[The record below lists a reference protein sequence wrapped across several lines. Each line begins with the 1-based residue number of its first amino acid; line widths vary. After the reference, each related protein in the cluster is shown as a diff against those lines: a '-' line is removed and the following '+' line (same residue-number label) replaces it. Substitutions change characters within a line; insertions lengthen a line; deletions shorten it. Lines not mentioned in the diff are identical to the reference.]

1 MAKSQFKKNYLDY
14 YTVNEDYSGERHTNN
29 KEEAVQFKQS
39 SSIRIWYNEQT
50 VSYDEHWHNAL
61 EVIMPV
67 ENHYQVV
74 IKGTTYTIQ
83 PGELLIIPPNE
94 LHRLIAPKSGIR
106 FIFLFD
112 ISLISKIKGYSS
124 IQTIYAHPLHICKDN
139 FPYVYE
145 DIYQCFVQIRNEYFN
160 KTEFADL
167 TIYSLL
173 IQILVKLGYNRVN
186 SFNDENP
193 GRMESQKKYVKKFT
207 ELMDYIDEHYM
218 EDLTLEDL
226 ARENWMSPYYLSHQF
241 KNITGYTLTH
251 YIHLVRIRNCQYL
264 LINSPKKITEIATEC
279 GFSSFSQFNRIFRR
293 LCGESPS
300 DYRKRQQFM
309 Q

>member
-173 IQILVKLGYNRVN
+173 IQI
-186 SFNDENP
+186 P
-193 GRMESQKKYVKKFT
+193 
-207 ELMDYIDEHYM
+207 LM
-218 EDLTLEDL
+218 T
-226 ARENWMSPYYLSHQF
+226 
-241 KNITGYTLTH
+241 
-251 YIHLVRIRNCQYL
+251 RIRAGWKARKNMSK
-264 LINSPKKITEIATEC
+264 NSLSLWIT
-279 GFSSFSQFNRIFRR
+279 
-293 LCGESPS
+293 
-300 DYRKRQQFM
+300 
-309 Q
+309 

>member
-112 ISLISKIKGYSS
+112 ISLISKIKDIHQYRPFTH
-124 IQTIYAHPLHICKDN
+124 IHFIYARIIFLM
-139 FPYVYE
+139 YMR
-145 DIYQCFVQIRNEYFN
+145 IY
-160 KTEFADL
+160 TSA
-167 TIYSLL
+167 
-173 IQILVKLGYNRVN
+173 
-186 SFNDENP
+186 
-193 GRMESQKKYVKKFT
+193 
-207 ELMDYIDEHYM
+207 
-218 EDLTLEDL
+218 
-226 ARENWMSPYYLSHQF
+226 LS
-241 KNITGYTLTH
+241 
-251 YIHLVRIRNCQYL
+251 R
-264 LINSPKKITEIATEC
+264 
-279 GFSSFSQFNRIFRR
+279 
-293 LCGESPS
+293 
-300 DYRKRQQFM
+300 
-309 Q
+309 